1 MTDLVQ
7 SPFFR
12 YEGEVKKE
20 EELAQ
25 EPTGAIAELE
35 LELRRASFLP
45 TAFPTAPNN
54 NLKSPLLIT
63 EADVLASDY
72 AEGRELVF
80 SNLENLLL
88 KACLCKKDII
98 KSE

>member
-1 MTDLVQ
+1 MTHLVQ

-12 YEGEVKKE
+12 YGREVKKE

-25 EPTGAIAELE
+25 ELTVAIAELE
-35 LELRRASFLP
+35 LELRRDNFLP
-45 TAFPTAPNN
+45 TAFPTAPSNK
-54 NLKSPLLIT
+54 LKSPLLIT
-63 EADVLASDY
+63 EAAFLASNY
-72 AEGRELVF
+72 AGGRELVF